1 MQRAIGLSAA
11 GMCAC
16 RNCLLP
22 GAGFA
27 WHNARMPL
35 DYDIANKLFR
45 VKPGRPFQ
53 LADHD
58 PAWAGDEEVPVKRRK
73 DRAKEIL
80 KESRAELTATQEL
93 LYAADTWSV
102 LVIFQAMDAAGKDG
116 AIKHVMSGVNPQG
129 VEVTSFK
136 HPSAEELD
144 HTFLWRCMKQLPERG
159 RIGIFNRSYYEEV
172 LIVRVHPRL
181 LSAQRIPGI
190 EPCEQTWHDRFDDI
204 NAFERHLARNGTAI
218 VKFFLNISRDE
229 QRQRFLDRIDEP
241 DKHWKFSASDLAE
254 RGHWDAY
261 MEAYE
266 EAIRET
272 STDHAPWYVIPADK
286 KWVSRAAVGAVLA
299 GTIRKLDLEW
309 PVVDAAKRDQIAA
322 ARKVLEPEG

>member
-1 MQRAIGLSAA
+1 M
-11 GMCAC
+11 
-16 RNCLLP
+16 
-22 GAGFA
+22 A
-27 WHNARMPL
+27 WHNAIMPL
-35 DYDIANKLFR
+35 DYDLADTLFR
-45 VKPGRPFQ
+45 VKPGKKFR

-58 PAWAGDEEVPVKRRK
+58 PAWAGDEEIPEKRRK
-73 DRAKEIL
+73 SRAKEIL
-80 KESRAELTATQEL
+80 EESRAELAATQEL
-93 LYAADTWSV
+93 LYAADTWSL

-144 HTFLWRCMKQLPERG
+144 HTFLWRCMKRLPERG

-190 EPCEQTWHDRFDDI
+190 EPCEKTWRDRFDDI
-204 NAFERHLARNGTAI
+204 NAFERHLVRNGTRV
-218 VKFFLNISRDE
+218 VKFFLNVSRGE

-241 DKHWKFSASDLAE
+241 DKHWKFSASDIAE

-272 STDHAPWYVIPADK
+272 STEHAPWYVIPADK

-299 GTIRKLDLEW
+299 GTIRGLGLEW
-309 PVVDAAKRDQIAA
+309 PRVDAAKREQIAA
-322 ARKVLEPEG
+322 ARRQLEAERP

>member
-1 MQRAIGLSAA
+1 MPID
-11 GMCAC
+11 
-16 RNCLLP
+16 
-22 GAGFA
+22 FA
-27 WHNARMPL
+27 TAE
-35 DYDIANKLFR
+35 YDFR
-45 VKPGRPFQ
+45 VRPGKKFR

-58 PAWAGDEEVPVKRRK
+58 PGWAGDEDKSEKLRK
-73 DRAKEIL
+73 ARAKEIL
-80 KESRAELTATQEL
+80 KESRDELADTQEL
-93 LYAADTWSV
+93 LYAADTWSM

-136 HPSAEELD
+136 HPSAKELD
-144 HTFLWRCMKQLPERG
+144 HTYLWRCMVQLPERG

-181 LSAQRIPGI
+181 LDAQRIPGI
-190 EPCEQTWHDRFDDI
+190 TPCEQTWRDRFDDI

-229 QRQRFLDRIDEP
+229 QRKRFLSRIDEP
-241 DKHWKFSASDLAE
+241 EKHWKFSSSDISE

-261 MEAYE
+261 MAAYE

-272 STDHAPWYVIPADK
+272 STDEAPWYVVPADK
-286 KWVSRAAVGAVLA
+286 KWVSRAVVGAVLA
-299 GTIRKLDLEW
+299 GTIRKLGLQW
-309 PVVDAAKRDQIAA
+309 PEVDDAKRKQIKE
-322 ARKVLEPEG
+322 ARKQLEKE